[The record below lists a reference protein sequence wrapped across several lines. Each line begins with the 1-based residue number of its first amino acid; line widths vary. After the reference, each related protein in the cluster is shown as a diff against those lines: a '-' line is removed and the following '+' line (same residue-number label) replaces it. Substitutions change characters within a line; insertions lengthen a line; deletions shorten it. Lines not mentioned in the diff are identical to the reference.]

1 MYTDKKRLKEMMNE
15 AREALGVHSAGEVFA
30 HSRKAGA
37 FFTRKLEKHGFS
49 CVQFSP
55 YKDGE
60 WTISGLIPGGCCFFF
75 KPLELEDWLDSPS
88 ETVKAIIGQ
97 FCKA

>member
-1 MYTDKKRLKEMMNE
+1 MMKE
-15 AREALGVHSAGEVFA
+15 AREALGVQTADEVFS
-30 HSRKAGA
+30 HSRKASA

-60 WTISGLIPGGCCFFF
+60 WTISGLIPGESRFFF

>member
-1 MYTDKKRLKEMMNE
+1 MMNE

-60 WTISGLIPGGCCFFF
+60 WTISGLIPGGVLFLF
-75 KPLELEDWLDSPS
+75 
-88 ETVKAIIGQ
+88 
-97 FCKA
+97 

>member
-1 MYTDKKRLKEMMNE
+1 MMKE
-15 AREALGVHSAGEVFA
+15 AAEALGFETAGEVFA
-30 HSRKAGA
+30 HSRKASA

-60 WTISGLIPGGCCFFF
+60 WTISGLIPGESRFFF
-75 KPLELEDWLDSPS
+75 RSLELEDWTDSPS
-88 ETVKAIIGQ
+88 ETVKAIVGQ
-97 FCKA
+97 FFKA